1 MYRVDKIEYF
11 TSSSKPNTYFYTCVC
26 FDSSIHS
33 FLDNNHFLLV
43 YLVDLDTGKE
53 IIVNQDKLL
62 ELANQGAIFGSVR
75 YNNYIVISMW
85 SDRACRLADKIG
97 LDDIPRIEDFDS
109 YPNATCSFNDFC
121 CSFIMDKACSYS
133 NLLKDDLCLCSDFAI
148 SQITVVNAKSLTK
161 KVKFYPCLFI
171 SKVESGFSRSNII
184 DFVLTY
190 KDLLTFSDNY
200 VIIPRVNKNIK
211 NPLHSDVELFYY
223 RLEPKFLLELL

>member
-26 FDSSIHS
+26 FDLSIHS
-33 FLDNNHFLLV
+33 FLDTEHFLLV
-43 YLVDLDTGKE
+43 NLVDLDTGKE

-62 ELANQGAIFGSVR
+62 ELANQGAIFGLVR

-109 YPNATCSFNDFC
+109 YPNATCNFNDFC
-121 CSFIMDKACSYS
+121 CSFVMDEVCSYS
-133 NLLKDDLCLCSDFAI
+133 SLLKNDLCLCSYFAI
-148 SQITVVNAKSLTK
+148 SQINLKNTK
-161 KVKFYPCLFI
+161 AIGKKMKFYPCLFI
-171 SKVESGFSRSNII
+171 SKAESGFSRSNIV
-184 DFVLTY
+184 DFILTY

-200 VIIPRVNKNIK
+200 VIIPRIEKSNKKSSKDDI
-211 NPLHSDVELFYY
+211 SLFYY
-223 RLEPKFLLELL
+223 KLEPKFLLELL